1 MSNAANPS
9 RQARLASSIRRYR
22 RPLVVG
28 VQLVLVVVS
37 FLASFILADGLSTG
51 LSGTLVIQALAILL
65 PLRLGSMLYFRLFH
79 GLWRY
84 VGTQDLLQITKAATA
99 SSLVFVP
106 VAAVLFGFDTF
117 LTRVLFLDWAGNIFL
132 LGGIRLAARALR
144 ERIRPAGPVAAQA
157 RRLLIVGAGDAG
169 AMLCSQ
175 ALTSPELRFI
185 PVAFVDDDSRKAGTA
200 ILGIPIA
207 GTSSD
212 IPRIVAERR
221 VDTIVIAIPSAAP
234 EEMRAL
240 VELCQRSG
248 VPFKTLPAMP
258 DMLEQSVYIRR
269 IREVDLADLLGRPQA
284 KLDHTGIQHLVQG
297 ARVLVTGAAGSVGS
311 ELARQI
317 ALLEP
322 ELLVLVDRAENP
334 LRLLQTELAAT
345 GAGSGP
351 SHAEIVDVTD
361 EQAVGRLMDR
371 YRPQLVF
378 HAAAY
383 KHVTFMERAPAG
395 AVTNNIGGTHVVAR
409 AAQAANVSKFVLV
422 STDKAVNPT
431 SVMGVTKRVA
441 ELMMSEMNRQGP
453 TRFIAVRFGNV
464 LGSAGSVVPV
474 FKEQIARGG
483 PVTVT
488 HRDARRY
495 FMSLSEAAAL
505 IMQAAAVGSGGE
517 CFVLEMGEPVK
528 IVDIAETLISLSG
541 LRPHEDIQIVFT
553 GLQDGE
559 KLSEEL
565 HSSGETLEPIAG
577 TKLRTVRLSNGPKE
591 VIREALDLC
600 HQVASLAPDEIKA
613 QLRVLV
619 PEYEPAPAAP
629 PAGTLPHGTAP
640 P

>member
-28 VQLVLVVVS
+28 VQLVLVAAS
-37 FLASFILADGLSTG
+37 FLASIVLADGLSTG
-51 LSGTLVIQALAILL
+51 LSGTLLLQALAILL

-84 VGTQDLLQITKAATA
+84 VGTHDLVQITKAATA

-284 KLDHTGIQHLVQG
+284 KLDRTGIQHLVRG

-317 ALLEP
+317 AMLEP

-361 EQAVGRLMDR
+361 EQAVGGLMDR

-383 KHVTFMERAPAG
+383 KHVAFMERAPAG

-464 LGSAGSVVPV
+464 LGRAGSVVPV

-488 HRDARRY
+488 HPDARRY
-495 FMSLSEAAAL
+495 FMSLSEAAEL

-541 LRPHEDIQIVFT
+541 LRPHEDIPIVFT

-565 HSSGETLEPIAG
+565 HGGGETLEPIAG
-577 TKLRTVRLSNGPKE
+577 TKLRKVRLPHEPTE
-591 VIREALDLC
+591 VMREALDLC
-600 HQVASLAPDEIKA
+600 HQVASLAPEEIKA
-613 QLRVLV
+613 RLRVLV
-619 PEYEPAPAAP
+619 PEYEPAPTAP
-629 PAGTLPHGTAP
+629 PAGKLPHGTAP

>member
-1 MSNAANPS
+1 MSNAANPF
-9 RQARLASSIRRYR
+9 RGTWLASFIQRYR

-28 VQLVLVVVS
+28 VQLVLVVAS

-84 VGTQDLLQITKAATA
+84 VGTQDLVQITKAATA
-99 SSLVFVP
+99 SSLVFAP
-106 VAAVLFGFDTF
+106 VAVVLFGFDTF

-175 ALTSPELRFI
+175 ALTSPELRFT

-221 VDTIVIAIPSAAP
+221 VETIVIAIPSAAP

-248 VPFKTLPAMP
+248 VPFKTLPPMP
-258 DMLEQSVYIRR
+258 EMLEQSVYVRR

-284 KLDHTGIQHLVQG
+284 KLDRTGIQKLVRG

-317 ALLEP
+317 APLEP

-345 GAGSGP
+345 GAEP
-351 SHAEIVDVTD
+351 SACHAEIVDVTD
-361 EQAVGRLMDR
+361 EQAVGGLMER
-371 YRPQLVF
+371 HRPQLVF

-383 KHVTFMERAPAG
+383 KHVTFMEQAPAG
-395 AVTNNIGGTHVVAR
+395 AVRNNIGGTHVVAH
-409 AAQAANVSKFVLV
+409 AAQAAGVSKFVLV
-422 STDKAVNPT
+422 STDKAVNPS

-441 ELMMSEMNRQGP
+441 ELMMTEMNRQGP

-488 HRDARRY
+488 HPDARRY
-495 FMSLSEAAAL
+495 FMSLSEAAEL
-505 IMQAAAVGSGGE
+505 IMQAAATGGGGE

-528 IVDIAETLISLSG
+528 IVEIAETLISLSG
-541 LRPHEDIQIVFT
+541 LRPHEDIPIVFT
-553 GLQDGE
+553 GLQHGE
-559 KLSEEL
+559 KMSEEL
-565 HSSGETLEPIAG
+565 HGSGETLEPTG
-577 TKLRTVRLSNGPKE
+577 NEKLRVVRLHDAPRD
-591 VIREALDLC
+591 VLQEALRLC
-600 HQVASLAPDEIKA
+600 DEVSGLGPGEIVAR
-613 QLRVLV
+613 LRALV
-619 PEYEPAPAAP
+619 PEYEPALAPKPAQQPPHAAAP
-629 PAGTLPHGTAP
+629 P
-640 P
+640 

>member
-9 RQARLASSIRRYR
+9 RQAWLASFIQRYR

-28 VQLVLVVVS
+28 VQLVLVVAS

-84 VGTQDLLQITKAATA
+84 VGTQDLVQITKAATA
-99 SSLVFVP
+99 SSLVVVP
-106 VAAVLFGFDTF
+106 IAVALFGFDTF

-284 KLDHTGIQHLVQG
+284 KLDRTSIQELVRG

-361 EQAVGRLMDR
+361 EQAVGGLMDR

-383 KHVTFMERAPAG
+383 KHVAFMERAPAG

-441 ELMMSEMNRQGP
+441 ERMMSEMNRQGP

-488 HRDARRY
+488 HPDARRY
-495 FMSLSEAAAL
+495 FMSLSEAAEL
-505 IMQAAAVGSGGE
+505 IMQAAAVGGGGE
-517 CFVLEMGEPVK
+517 RFVLEMGEPVK

-541 LRPHEDIQIVFT
+541 LRPHEDIPIVFT

-565 HSSGETLEPIAG
+565 HGSGETLEPIAG
-577 TKLRTVRLSNGPKE
+577 TKLRKVRLPHEPTE
-591 VIREALDLC
+591 VMREALDLC
-600 HQVASLAPDEIKA
+600 HQVASLAPEEIKA
-613 QLRVLV
+613 RLRVLV
-619 PEYEPAPAAP
+619 PEYEPAPTAP
-629 PAGTLPHGTAP
+629 PAGKLPHGTAP